1 MLDAHLAWR
10 GTSVP
15 HLSDGLIRVV
25 TQGPARA
32 RAAPK
37 SIVEKLVLAFGGEF
51 LAADHDQVK
60 FLGGDSSGVEPPEID
75 HQLPADGYH
84 GLFLGR
90 AIGAPQDFLPLL
102 HRWVLGLKREGS
114 ARPSRW

>member
-1 MLDAHLAWR
+1 MLDAHLVWR
-10 GTSVP
+10 ATSVP
-15 HLSDGLIRVV
+15 HLSDGLTRVV

-51 LAADHDQVK
+51 LAAGHDQVK

-75 HQLPADGYH
+75 HHCRPMVTTAFFLAAPLVPRKTSCHFCTGGYW
-84 GLFLGR
+84 G
-90 AIGAPQDFLPLL
+90 
-102 HRWVLGLKREGS
+102 
-114 ARPSRW
+114 